1 MRLLGLILRTL
12 FLIVVVVVTARVAI
26 PQNET
31 LLSAYETPPDLLRIL
46 LGAVVCCFIVIQI
59 FRYSSD
65 PEDMRKWVP
74 FGLALL
80 PLALLCAVVVW

>member
-1 MRLLGLILRTL
+1 MRALGLTLRTL
-12 FLIVVVVVTARVAI
+12 FLLVVVVVTARVAT

-31 LLSAYETPPDLLRIL
+31 ILSAYETPADLLRIL
-46 LGAVVCCFIVIQI
+46 LGAVVCCFLIVQI
-59 FRYSSD
+59 FRYSKN
-65 PEDMRKWVP
+65 PADMRKWVP